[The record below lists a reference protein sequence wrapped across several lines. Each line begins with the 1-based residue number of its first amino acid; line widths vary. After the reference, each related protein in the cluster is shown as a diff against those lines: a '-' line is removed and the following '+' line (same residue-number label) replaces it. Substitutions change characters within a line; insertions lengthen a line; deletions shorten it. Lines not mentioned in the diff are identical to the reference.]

1 MHYCVKCRARLV
13 TRPNGIDGPVPY
25 CPRCQEFRF
34 PKFSSAISAI
44 IFNPDKTKVL
54 LLEQY
59 GQPQHILLA
68 GYINPGEN
76 AKQALK
82 REVKE
87 ETSLRLTSFS
97 YNDNAYYQPHEVL
110 MHNYAAVAASENVR
124 PNSEIDSYAWVPVDQ
139 VLATTMPHSLAEQ
152 FVQEWFKKVKIA

>member
-1 MHYCVKCRARLV
+1 MHYCVKCGARLV

-54 LLEQY
+54 LLQQY

-68 GYINPGEN
+68 GYINPGKN

-110 MHNYAAVAASENVR
+110 MHNYAAVKMC
-124 PNSEIDSYAWVPVDQ
+124 DQ
-139 VLATTMPHSLAEQ
+139 ILKSIATPGCLWTRC
-152 FVQEWFKKVKIA
+152 